1 MIFHYLDKKK
11 NLIIYDPD
19 TGQLEK
25 YPPLNVSVVTDGSK
39 IQFGDYEPDDREE
52 TTDDGA
58 KVYKPETAVREKG
71 RDGKKGC
78 KKCGQKGHYAK
89 SCKKPVELVETI
101 ET

>member
-58 KVYKPETAVREKG
+58 KVYKPETAPREKRKG
-71 RDGKKGC
+71 KGC
-78 KKCGQKGHYAK
+78 KKCGEPGHYAK
-89 SCKKPVELVETI
+89 SCKSETEIVEG
-101 ET
+101 